1 MERHDSEQ
9 TPRRVREH
17 LYQHRSFWKEDAEA
31 GCYFRLHEGVGIGM
45 PSLSHTHLT
54 PGLHPSF
61 VAWPGEACSS
71 VCELIH
77 VS

>member
-1 MERHDSEQ
+1 MERNDSEQ

-17 LYQHRSFWKEDAEA
+17 LYQHRSFWKEDTEA
-31 GCYFRLHEGVGIGM
+31 GRHFRLHEGVGIGM
-45 PSLSHTHLT
+45 PSLSHTHP

-61 VAWPGEACSS
+61 VAWPCEACSS

>member
-1 MERHDSEQ
+1 MEGHNSEQ

-17 LYQHRSFWKEDAEA
+17 LYQHRSFWKEYAEA
-31 GCYFRLHEGVGIGM
+31 GRHFRLHGGVGIDI
-45 PSLSHTHLT
+45 PSLSHARLV

-61 VAWPGEACSS
+61 VLLGCVKPATQY
-71 VCELIH
+71 